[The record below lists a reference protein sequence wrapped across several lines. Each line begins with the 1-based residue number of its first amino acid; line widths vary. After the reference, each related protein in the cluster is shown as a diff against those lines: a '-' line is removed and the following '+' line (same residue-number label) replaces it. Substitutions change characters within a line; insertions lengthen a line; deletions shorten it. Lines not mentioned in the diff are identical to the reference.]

1 MDTYVVSTGDAGGT
15 LATRIPYYPG
25 MTATLDGREL
35 PVTTVEG
42 AALAV
47 DLPAGV
53 DDGRLE
59 LAYAPAGAGAVVPAA
74 LAGCAL
80 IVLAAA
86 GAAVAARRG
95 GRR

>member
-1 MDTYVVSTGDAGGT
+1 
-15 LATRIPYYPG
+15 
-25 MTATLDGREL
+25 MTATLDGSEL

-47 DLPAGV
+47 ELPAGV
-53 DDGRLE
+53 DGGRLE

-74 LAGCAL
+74 LAGAAL

-86 GAAVAARRG
+86 GAAVGVRRE
-95 GRR
+95 RRR